1 MIICAQRKRL
11 KKSLPEDEREKM
23 YVYML
28 PSLLCGL
35 IIPAEVEEAI
45 RIGEMETVS
54 LSKTCDKAI
63 FKGLFI
69 CFFVKSSNCFF
80 TFLEKLILV
89 KMMCKYLLIFL
100 KTCQLFVYISV
111 RGKPTLF
118 VPLKEVD
125 IKATA
130 HSQMLLDGIG
140 QSKETLAKQKR
151 VLEEKKRKTLAN
163 KKIFEDLERQADEE
177 LQKAE

>member
-1 MIICAQRKRL
+1 
-11 KKSLPEDEREKM
+11 M

-69 CFFVKSSNCFF
+69 CFFC
-80 TFLEKLILV
+80 EKQ
-89 KMMCKYLLIFL
+89 
-100 KTCQLFVYISV
+100 QLFLYISWKTDF
-111 RGKPTLF
+111 GKNDVQIF
-118 VPLKEVD
+118 VD
-125 IKATA
+125 I
-130 HSQMLLDGIG
+130 
-140 QSKETLAKQKR
+140 
-151 VLEEKKRKTLAN
+151 
-163 KKIFEDLERQADEE
+163 FENMSAVCLHFSER
-177 LQKAE
+177 